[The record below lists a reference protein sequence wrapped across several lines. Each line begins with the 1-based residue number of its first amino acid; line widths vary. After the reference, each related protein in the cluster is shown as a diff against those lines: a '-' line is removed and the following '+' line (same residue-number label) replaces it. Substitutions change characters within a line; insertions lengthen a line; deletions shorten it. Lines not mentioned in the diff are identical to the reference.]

1 MTHWIHGPGGA
12 LLTPGA
18 LVWVEGRDAHAPGVL
33 TAIDAAGLRL
43 QREHD
48 YEELIAWSTIDRVS
62 VRVPR
67 PRQWL
72 GIALWAVAGAAFLGS
87 CGAEFAKLGEGG
99 EPSHAAATGTAL
111 GACGGAL
118 FGSLLAFT
126 AARHRWTLVF
136 ESRGDDEAREPRTV
150 EQRLAEGNDT
160 AVATRTTTARAR
172 VRESATSWLLFVAIL
187 IALVV
192 ILKMT
197 VFR

>member
-1 MTHWIHGPGGA
+1 V
-12 LLTPGA
+12 
-18 LVWVEGRDAHAPGVL
+18 VWVEGQAVHTSGVL

-43 QREHD
+43 QGEHD
-48 YEELIAWSTIDRVS
+48 REELIAWSTIHRVS

-67 PRQWL
+67 PRQWI

-87 CGAEFAKLGEGG
+87 CGAEIAKLGEGG

-111 GACGGAL
+111 GALGGAL
-118 FGSLLAFT
+118 FGSLLAFS
-126 AARHRWTLVF
+126 AARHRWTLVL

-160 AVATRTTTARAR
+160 AVATRATTARAR
-172 VRESATSWLLFVAIL
+172 VRESAASWLLFVAIL
-187 IALVV
+187 VGLVV

>member
-1 MTHWIHGPGGA
+1 

-18 LVWVEGRDAHAPGVL
+18 VVWVEGQAVHTSGVL

-43 QREHD
+43 QREQDHED
-48 YEELIAWSTIDRVS
+48 LIAWSTIHRVS

-67 PRQWL
+67 PRQWI
-72 GIALWAVAGAAFLGS
+72 GIALWAVAGAASLGY
-87 CGAEFAKLGEGG
+87 CGAQFARLGEGG

-111 GACGGAL
+111 GALGGAL
-118 FGSLLAFT
+118 FGSLLAFS

-136 ESRGDDEAREPRTV
+136 ESRQGDKDREPRTV
-150 EQRLAEGNDT
+150 EQRLAEGSET
-160 AVATRTTTARAR
+160 AAATRSTTAKAR

-187 IALVV
+187 VGLVV